1 MKIRRVLALTA
12 ALVLCVTLCACQ
24 AQKKQELTQAEI
36 EEVAADYGNAIVL
49 ANEALEETFANVEG
63 FKVDQCYTAVLTDK
77 DFHIAISFTFTYDG
91 GEGEYGFEC
100 EKADG
105 EWKIVR
111 QGRDISVQS
120 LLGAQ

>member
-1 MKIRRVLALTA
+1 MRIRRVLALVM
-12 ALVLCVTLCACQ
+12 ALALCVTLCAC
-24 AQKKQELTQAEI
+24 QKKQELTQAET

-49 ANEALEETFANVEG
+49 AKDALEETFAEVKG
-63 FKVDQCYTAVLTDK
+63 FQVDQCYTAVLTDR
-77 DFHIAISFTFTYDG
+77 DFHIAVSFTFTYDG

-100 EKADG
+100 EKVDG

-111 QGRDISVQS
+111 QGRDISVYS

>member
-1 MKIRRVLALTA
+1 MRIRRVLALVM
-12 ALVLCVTLCACQ
+12 ALALCVTLCAC
-24 AQKKQELTQAEI
+24 QKKQELTQAET

-49 ANEALEETFANVEG
+49 AKDALEETFAEVEG
-63 FKVDQCYTAVLTDK
+63 FQVDQCYTAVLTDR
-77 DFHIAISFTFTYDG
+77 DFHIAVSFTFTYDG

-100 EKADG
+100 EKVDG

-111 QGRDISVQS
+111 QGRDISVYS

>member
-1 MKIRRVLALTA
+1 MRIKRILALVT
-12 ALVLCVTLCACQ
+12 ALVLSLTLCAC
-24 AQKKQELTQAEI
+24 QKKQELTQAEI
-36 EEVAADYGNAIVL
+36 EEVAAEYGNAIVL
-49 ANEALEETFANVEG
+49 ANETLEETFATVEG
-63 FKVDQCYTAVLTDK
+63 FQVDQCYTAVLTDK
-77 DFHIAISFTFTYDG
+77 DYHIAVSFTFTYDG

-100 EKADG
+100 EKVDG

>member
-1 MKIRRVLALTA
+1 MRIRRVLALVM
-12 ALVLCVTLCACQ
+12 ALALCVTLCAC
-24 AQKKQELTQAEI
+24 QKKQELTQAET

-49 ANEALEETFANVEG
+49 AKDALEETFAEVEG
-63 FKVDQCYTAVLTDK
+63 FQVDHCYTAVLTDK
-77 DFHIAISFTFTYDG
+77 DFHIAVSFTFTYDG

-100 EKADG
+100 EKVDG

-111 QGRDISVQS
+111 QGRDISVYS

>member
-1 MKIRRVLALTA
+1 MRIKRILALVT

-24 AQKKQELTQAEI
+24 KKQELTQAEI
-36 EEVAADYGNAIVL
+36 EAVAAEYGNAIVL
-49 ANEALEETFANVEG
+49 ANETLEETFATVEG
-63 FKVDQCYTAVLTDK
+63 FQVDQCYTAVLTDK
-77 DFHIAISFTFTYDG
+77 DYHIAVSFTFTYDG

-100 EKADG
+100 EKVDG

-111 QGRDISVQS
+111 QGRDISVQG